1 MGFSLFPP
9 GQLASSRFFPSPNSE
24 SVVFALAPPFS
35 RPFFSVPSE
44 RERVSP
50 AMADSTISLLLDAE
64 KEAQRV
70 VETARRGMSL
80 NASNKH
86 KHTNEL
92 TKKTENTK

>member
-1 MGFSLFPP
+1 
-9 GQLASSRFFPSPNSE
+9 
-24 SVVFALAPPFS
+24 
-35 RPFFSVPSE
+35 
-44 RERVSP
+44 
-50 AMADSTISLLLDAE
+50 MADSTISLLLDAE